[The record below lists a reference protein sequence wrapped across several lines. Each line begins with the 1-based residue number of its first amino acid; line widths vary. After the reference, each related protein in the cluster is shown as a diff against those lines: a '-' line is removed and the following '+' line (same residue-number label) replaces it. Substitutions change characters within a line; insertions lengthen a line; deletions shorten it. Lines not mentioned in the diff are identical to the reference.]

1 MLWLTFARPILI
13 LYRLSCHENGRMAP
27 VGQTSPQAVHFS
39 AHGPMLGTSSGVQIP
54 SRPVSSMAG
63 CSAFVGQT
71 FMHSAQRVQ
80 ADRNSASGS
89 APGGR
94 IALLFFG

>member
-1 MLWLTFARPILI
+1 
-13 LYRLSCHENGRMAP
+13 MAP

-39 AHGPMLGTSSGVQIP
+39 AHGPTLGTSSGVQIP
-54 SRPVSSMAG
+54 SRPVSRRAG
-63 CSAFVGQT
+63 CSALVGQT
-71 FMHSAQRVQ
+71 FIHSAQRVH
-80 ADRNSASGS
+80 ADRNSGSGS